1 MRDRDDDPHHLAQ
14 ALHYLDHRSRYLEVV
29 YKAAKKYIKFGQE
42 EEEHAV
48 LVKAIEAAERDHGT
62 GKMTRYWVFSRRGLF
77 QAEQRVAGSGRRTPQ
92 HKYQSTVTRGV

>member
-1 MRDRDDDPHHLAQ
+1 MLKPTDDELHAALAEAERMRDRDDDPHHLAQ

-48 LVKAIEAAERDHGT
+48 LVKAIEAARREESRD
-62 GKMTRYWVFSRRGLF
+62 REDDEILGL
-77 QAEQRVAGSGRRTPQ
+77 
-92 HKYQSTVTRGV
+92 